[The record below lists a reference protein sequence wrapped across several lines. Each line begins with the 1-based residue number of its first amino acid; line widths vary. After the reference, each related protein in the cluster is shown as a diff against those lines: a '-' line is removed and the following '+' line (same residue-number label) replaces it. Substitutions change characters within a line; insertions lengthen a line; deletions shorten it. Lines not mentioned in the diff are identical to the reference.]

1 MKGRDMR
8 YIKLLLICLLSLLAF
23 IACEDK
29 ESSPASPTQ
38 PNTPPTS
45 TFTVSAAKGNCPF
58 KVQFDASGSSDTS
71 STLKSQS
78 LSSKSINSYKWDF
91 GDGNSKQG
99 KIVNHIYRSGGK
111 FQAKLTVT
119 DNNGAETT
127 SSKTITVRALTGGWS
142 GWLNW
147 DGEDVALKLYLLQQD
162 RDLSGEVIWKYK
174 GHTIY
179 NDEITGRYKTDDTI
193 DMMWADKRRM
203 YTAVIIEAEP
213 NKLFD
218 RIDGRFYESGF
229 SGQTFVIQKVNDEQV
244 IPAAFNEMQILN
256 APTINSK
263 NRIDL
268 LNLMRRKLK

>member
-1 MKGRDMR
+1 MK
-8 YIKLLLICLLSLLAF
+8 YLKTSLLCILLIF
-23 IACEDK
+23 FVIACEDK
-29 ESSPASPTQ
+29 ETSSASPTQ

-45 TFTVSAAKGNCPF
+45 TFTVSTANGNCPL
-58 KVQFDASGSSDTS
+58 KVEFNAGGSSDSS
-71 STLKSQS
+71 STIKSQS
-78 LSSKSINSYKWDF
+78 LSSQSISSYKWDF

-99 KIVNHIYRSGGK
+99 EVVNHIYRSGGK
-111 FQAKLTVT
+111 FTAKLTVT

-127 SSKTITVRALTGGWS
+127 SSKTITVRALTGGWT
-142 GWLNW
+142 GWLDW

-179 NDEITGRYKTDDTI
+179 NDEITGRYKSDDTI
-193 DMMWADKRRM
+193 DMMWVDKRRM

-213 NKLFD
+213 NKAFD

-229 SGQTFVIQKVNDEQV
+229 IGQTFVIQKVSDKQV
-244 IPAAFNEMQILN
+244 IPAAFNELQILN
-256 APTINSK
+256 VPTINSQ

-268 LNLMRRKLK
+268 LNLMRRKLQ